1 MKETTGKQKSYQ
13 DQIQVEI
20 ELLEKIDNAIKDL
33 NEEEKKLNEK
43 ETVIDSIPK
52 NVVVETKDTNDD
64 VPIPWEIGTAPK
76 KWMRLFNTLHMMIST
91 FFKGK

>member
-1 MKETTGKQKSYQ
+1 VKETTGKQKSYQ
-13 DQIQVEI
+13 DQIQV
-20 ELLEKIDNAIKDL
+20 EKIDNAIKDL

-64 VPIPWEIGTAPK
+64 VPIPWENWDGPK
-76 KWMRLFNTLHMMIST
+76 EMNETV
-91 FFKGK
+91 

>member
-1 MKETTGKQKSYQ
+1 VKETTGKQKSYQ

-33 NEEEKKLNEK
+33 NEEEKKLNEQ

-52 NVVVETKDTNDD
+52 NVVVETKETNDD
-64 VPIPWEIGTAPK
+64 VPIPWENWDGPK
-76 KWMRLFNTLHMMIST
+76 EPKEMNETV
-91 FFKGK
+91 

>member
-33 NEEEKKLNEK
+33 NEEEKKQKEQ

-52 NVVVETKDTNDD
+52 NVVVETKETNDD
-64 VPIPWEIGTAPK
+64 VPIPWENWDSPK
-76 KWMRLFNTLHMMIST
+76 EPKEMIET
-91 FFKGK
+91 V